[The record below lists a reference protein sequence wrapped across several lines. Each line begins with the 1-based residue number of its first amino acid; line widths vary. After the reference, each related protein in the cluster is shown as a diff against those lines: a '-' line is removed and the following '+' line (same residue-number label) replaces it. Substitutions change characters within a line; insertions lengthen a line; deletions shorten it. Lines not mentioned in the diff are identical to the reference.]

1 MDLGT
6 DLDQALEG
14 NVLFAVKFETV
25 WNLAYR
31 LPQLLNNYAGYP
43 RCSHLLYKAK
53 TTFNRYLD
61 SHPSVCDTVVAYEQ
75 YVVWRKREN
84 WQ

>member
-1 MDLGT
+1 MSWNEEEMRAEQDK
-6 DLDQALEG
+6 ALEG

-43 RCSHLLYKAK
+43 RCSPL
-53 TTFNRYLD
+53 
-61 SHPSVCDTVVAYEQ
+61 VVQ
-75 YVVWRKREN
+75 SEN
-84 WQ
+84 HI